1 MSKNNMIR
9 TETINEET
17 ILPNKI
23 EQIQFQLPLFQSL
36 QTNQTNKTEKNKL
49 KEKTNF
55 HFIIK
60 KRGRRIKYHKIFKSE
75 EKRNVHDKFSNDN
88 IKRRIKTLYNKY
100 IITSLNNIMR
110 KQYKKSKMKFL
121 KMNIKVTKDIGI
133 QYNKN
138 LLNQPIKD
146 IIINVSN
153 KYQNKENNKNAIK
166 FIKTQKN
173 NEEILNILNL
183 SYKELFTNYY
193 LKSTKN
199 DSSEN
204 SFEADKEKL
213 LMLYGKQY
221 LDKFIENAEHFV
233 EFFLNSKNRRARKF
247 QEIDSINIPLK
258 NEKIETTSNSND
270 LINNDSSGNK
280 DLKINTV
287 STSTQTDLGDI
298 NSKLIFFS

>member
-1 MSKNNMIR
+1 MSNNNIIR
-9 TETINEET
+9 KEIIDKEP
-17 ILPNKI
+17 ILPNTIK
-23 EQIQFQLPLFQSL
+23 QIQFQLPFFQSL

-55 HFIIK
+55 HFIINK
-60 KRGRRIKYHKIFKSE
+60 KGRRTKCHKIFKSE

-88 IKRRIKTLYNKY
+88 IKRRIKALYNKY

-146 IIINVSN
+146 IIINMSN
-153 KYQNKENNKNAIK
+153 KYQNKENNKDVIK
-166 FIKTQKN
+166 FIESQKN
-173 NEEILNILNL
+173 NEEIINILNM
-183 SYKELFTNYY
+183 SYKEFYTNYY
-193 LKSTKN
+193 LKSTKS

-204 SFEADKEKL
+204 SFESDKEKL
-213 LMLYGKQY
+213 LMLHGKQY
-221 LDKFIENAEHFV
+221 LDKFIENAEHFI
-233 EFFLNSKNRRARKF
+233 EFFFNSKNRRSRKF
-247 QEIDSINIPLK
+247 EEIDIINIPLE
-258 NEKIETTSNSND
+258 NEKIETTYNSNE
-270 LINNDSSGNK
+270 LTNSESSGNK

>member
-1 MSKNNMIR
+1 MSKNNII
-9 TETINEET
+9 TIEKVDEQT
-17 ILPNKI
+17 ILPNTD
-23 EQIQFQLPLFQSL
+23 EQIQFQFPFFQL
-36 QTNQTNKTEKNKL
+36 VQTNKTEKNTL
-49 KEKTNF
+49 NGETNF
-55 HFIIK
+55 DFTIK
-60 KRGRRIKYHKIFKSE
+60 KCVRRNKHHKIFKPE
-75 EKRNVHDKFSNDN
+75 EKGNVPDIFSNDN
-88 IKRRIKTLYNKY
+88 IKKRIKALYNKY
-100 IITSLNNIMR
+100 IIKLLNNKVR
-110 KQYKKSKMKFL
+110 KICEKSRIKFL
-121 KMNIKVTKDIGI
+121 KMNKRITKDIEI
-133 QYNKN
+133 KYNKI

-153 KYQNKENNKNAIK
+153 KYKNKESNKNVIK
-166 FIKTQKN
+166 FIENQKN
-173 NEEILNILNL
+173 NKEILNILNM
-183 SYKELFTNYY
+183 SYKELYINYY

-233 EFFLNSKNRRARKF
+233 EFFLNSKIRRSRKF

-287 STSTQTDLGDI
+287 STSTQTDIGDI
-298 NSKLIFFS
+298 NSKIIVFS

>member
-9 TETINEET
+9 TEKINEET

-121 KMNIKVTKDIGI
+121 KMNIRVTKDIGI
-133 QYNKN
+133 QFNKN

-146 IIINVSN
+146 IIINMSN
-153 KYQNKENNKNAIK
+153 KYQNKENNKDVIK
-166 FIKTQKN
+166 FIESQKN
-173 NEEILNILNL
+173 NEEIINILNM
-183 SYKELFTNYY
+183 SYKEFYTNYY

-204 SFEADKEKL
+204 SFESDKEKL
-213 LMLYGKQY
+213 LMLHGKQY
-221 LDKFIENAEHFV
+221 LDKFIENAEHFI
-233 EFFLNSKNRRARKF
+233 EFFFNSKNRRSRKF
-247 QEIDSINIPLK
+247 EEIDIINIPLE
-258 NEKIETTSNSND
+258 NEKIETTYNSNE
-270 LINNDSSGNK
+270 LTNRESSGNK
-280 DLKINTV
+280 DLKINMV
-287 STSTQTDLGDI
+287 SNSTQTEIGDI
-298 NSKLIFFS
+298 NAKIIFFS